1 MRSML
6 YPRLA
11 LTNLRNNKS
20 TYLPYMLVGV
30 VGIVTFYTMT
40 ALCMNEGLGDLPGG
54 EVVTMMFSFGP
65 PIIGLFCT
73 ILLFYTNSFLMKRR
87 KKELGLYCVLGM
99 EKRHIGL
106 VMLWESVCTAA
117 VCLALGLVASIVL
130 GKLLFL
136 VLLNLLHVE
145 SSIPFEISPMAMAV
159 TAGLFLVIYLLTF
172 LYNLVHV
179 SLTDPIRLLHGGE
192 MGEKEPK
199 SSVLITVLG
208 VLCLGGGYGVALMVP
223 SPLQALALFFVA
235 VILVIIGTFCL
246 FTSGSIAFLKL
257 LRRNKDFYYQPNHFI
272 SVSGML
278 YRMKQNAAGLASIC
292 ILSTMVL
299 ITFSTTVCL
308 YAGKNDMLNGLYPQD
323 ARVHISACTPEEE
336 AALAA
341 QLPVQSAASG
351 VEVENMRAYRSRFYT
366 MYRSGDVFC
375 TPNTASLKDGLSQY
389 SITALTQEEYEQIE
403 GTSVVLSEGEVLVFF
418 PGQPLNSRTITLNDW
433 VFQVKEEVE
442 DLSIHNKASVNIT
455 PNGYIILK
463 DEQTLRELTE
473 ALTGKPYT
481 YSDYEANFDLAGTR
495 ADQRLF
501 EQNLLS
507 SLEGQVGGI
516 SVRIKATMDYEWY
529 SLYGSFL
536 FLGIFCGSLF
546 AMATVLIIYYKQVS
560 EGYEDHDR
568 FLIMQKVG
576 MSRAEVR
583 RTISAQVLLVFFLP
597 LAVAVLHVAVAFPAV
612 TKIMLAFGLSNQF
625 LFFLCTAGS
634 VLVFAVVYILVYRK
648 TAKTYYRLVAAD
660 L

>member
-1 MRSML
+1 MTLRSML

-20 TYLPYMLVGV
+20 TYLPYMLVGI

-54 EVVTMMFSFGP
+54 AVVTMMFSFGP

-223 SPLQALALFFVA
+223 SPLQALALFFV
-235 VILVIIGTFCL
+235 CL
-246 FTSGSIAFLKL
+246 LYTSPSP
-257 LRRNKDFYYQPNHFI
+257 RD
-272 SVSGML
+272 S
-278 YRMKQNAAGLASIC
+278 
-292 ILSTMVL
+292 
-299 ITFSTTVCL
+299 
-308 YAGKNDMLNGLYPQD
+308 
-323 ARVHISACTPEEE
+323 
-336 AALAA
+336 
-341 QLPVQSAASG
+341 
-351 VEVENMRAYRSRFYT
+351 
-366 MYRSGDVFC
+366 
-375 TPNTASLKDGLSQY
+375 
-389 SITALTQEEYEQIE
+389 
-403 GTSVVLSEGEVLVFF
+403 
-418 PGQPLNSRTITLNDW
+418 
-433 VFQVKEEVE
+433 
-442 DLSIHNKASVNIT
+442 
-455 PNGYIILK
+455 
-463 DEQTLRELTE
+463 
-473 ALTGKPYT
+473 
-481 YSDYEANFDLAGTR
+481 
-495 ADQRLF
+495 
-501 EQNLLS
+501 
-507 SLEGQVGGI
+507 
-516 SVRIKATMDYEWY
+516 
-529 SLYGSFL
+529 
-536 FLGIFCGSLF
+536 
-546 AMATVLIIYYKQVS
+546 
-560 EGYEDHDR
+560 
-568 FLIMQKVG
+568 
-576 MSRAEVR
+576 
-583 RTISAQVLLVFFLP
+583 
-597 LAVAVLHVAVAFPAV
+597 
-612 TKIMLAFGLSNQF
+612 
-625 LFFLCTAGS
+625 
-634 VLVFAVVYILVYRK
+634 
-648 TAKTYYRLVAAD
+648 
-660 L
+660 